1 MEIHRNLNVIDL
13 ALVLYFSAPRQCIIC
28 GKLASFECLSCFG
41 DHGSGL
47 DSTAF
52 CDGCHERVHA
62 HAKRRDHKP
71 NPLNVPPVSQYFRL
85 QSTLN
90 LIASPRSSCSRHV
103 LPNENHVSDV
113 FWGLGTAMKL
123 DLTFQV
129 RTFSRYMREDL
140 CR

>member
-1 MEIHRNLNVIDL
+1 MILYQFSKSINVDF
-13 ALVLYFSAPRQCIIC
+13 VLHFSAPRQCIIC

-71 NPLNVPPVSQYFRL
+71 NPLNVPPVSPCF
-85 QSTLN
+85 SIIVHFELN
-90 LIASPRSSCSRHV
+90 RV
-103 LPNENHVSDV
+103 TKV
-113 FWGLGTAMKL
+113 
-123 DLTFQV
+123 
-129 RTFSRYMREDL
+129 
-140 CR
+140 